1 MKKFVV
7 VLVLMIVASA
17 GFAQD
22 VRFYKK
28 LNSFC
33 EKRLVEFDLI
43 DANRKLILDSIALSM
58 SASKAKVLI
67 GCETNTRRTQLMSVW
82 LQTAMN
88 YYGIYN
94 IYVFSG
100 GLSAQQVNKNV
111 FEQLKKSGFV
121 VEYLEDKAVISLS
134 KTLSTYMY
142 FSKALSDEMNPK
154 DNYVGISVCSGN
166 EHFQLNGFVNYNL
179 PYENPKFYDKT
190 PSEKYINTQLN
201 LQISREMMYL
211 AHKIK
216 QLNNAK

>member
-1 MKKFVV
+1 MKKILLALILLVV
-7 VLVLMIVASA
+7 AGTLSA
-17 GFAQD
+17 QE

-28 LNSFC
+28 LNTFC
-33 EKRLVEFDLI
+33 EKRLAEFDLI
-43 DANRKLILDSIALSM
+43 SKERKVILDSIAASI
-58 SASKAKVLI
+58 SKSKAKVLV
-67 GCETNTRRTQLMSVW
+67 GCETNTRRTQLMSIW
-82 LQTAMN
+82 LQTALN
-88 YYGIYN
+88 YYGIYD

-100 GLSAQQVNKNV
+100 GLTGQQVNKNV

-121 VEYLEDKAVISLS
+121 IEQLEDKAVISLS
-134 KTLSTYMY
+134 KKLSTYMY

-154 DNYVGISVCSGN
+154 SGYIGISVCSGN
-166 EHFQLNGFVNYNL
+166 EYFQLNGFINYNL

-211 AHKIK
+211 AHMVK